1 MPPREMIGFEV
12 HFSGVTY
19 VVRDYNSEKQLYSV
33 EDVGNEKNVK
43 KLTHTE
49 LFSGDIAVN
58 TCDPRLKRRR
68 VS

>member
-1 MPPREMIGFEV
+1 MIGFEV

-19 VVRDYNSEKQLYSV
+19 VVRDYNSKEQLYSV
-33 EDVGNEKNVK
+33 EDVGNVKNVK

-58 TCDPRLKRRR
+58 SDPRLKRRR